1 MSYNQLSAFPVTA
14 YIQKVFGYSYIME
27 SPQPLFPYKPYRRV
41 WNEAWPELHTISEA
55 VKVIVQRAAD
65 QNVPISPFEI
75 NEKLM
80 EMGFEEQNVRQTIQP
95 MMTTIPG
102 IKRCKRRYHPAAKPG
117 QKRPKSWATYSYGW
131 AANVIDQKDAEMS
144 IALDKPGVMA
154 RVIAVAQN
162 RRRYGDDF
170 FTKDSNGE

>member
-14 YIQKVFGYSYIME
+14 YIQKVFGAPVE

-65 QNVPISPFEI
+65 QYVPISPYEI

-80 EMGFEEQNVRQTIQP
+80 EMGFEEQNIRQTIQP
-95 MMTTIPG
+95 MMTTISG
-102 IKRCKRRYHPAAKPG
+102 IKRCKRRFHPATKPG
-117 QKRPKSWATYSYGW
+117 EKRPKSWATYSYGW
-131 AANVIDQKDAEMS
+131 AANVIDQKDAEMAR
-144 IALDKPGVMA
+144 ALAKTGVMD
-154 RVIAVAQN
+154 RVIAVGRN
-162 RRRYGDDF
+162 MRWYGDDF

>member
-14 YIQKVFGYSYIME
+14 YIQKVFGAPTE

-80 EMGFEEQNVRQTIQP
+80 EMGFEEQNIRQTIQP

-102 IKRCKRRYHPAAKPG
+102 IKRCKRRYHPPAKPG
-117 QKRPKSWATYSYGW
+117 EKRPKTWATYSYGW
-131 AANVIDQKDAEMS
+131 AADVIDQKDAEMA
-144 IALDKPGVMA
+144 IALAKTGVMA
-154 RVIAVAQN
+154 RVFAVARN
-162 RRRYGDDF
+162 MGWYGDDF
-170 FTKDSNGE
+170 FTKDSQGE